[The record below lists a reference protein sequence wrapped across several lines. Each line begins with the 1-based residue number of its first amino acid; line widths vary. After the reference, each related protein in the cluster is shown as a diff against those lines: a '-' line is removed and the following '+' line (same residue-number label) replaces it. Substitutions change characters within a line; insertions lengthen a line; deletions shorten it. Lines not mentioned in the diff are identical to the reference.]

1 MSYVCPTGATRNP
14 RTGHSINAPN
24 NKLNYISGVLTP
36 QDATIDTQANALLLS
51 YWNSKFKAAVPNRWY
66 PLPVCSDYAAKNQE
80 NIEIPSPYTGNKL
93 VRLGKNGIQFIL
105 DVNPIESTE
114 LMKLNGKAYSFFGY
128 DPNGNI
134 EGICTDGT
142 ILKPR
147 KCLSVNV
154 YVKEPEKDVPQY
166 TYIDIIFAETSL
178 YNDYRRVFN
187 PTTEAIVDWNPAD
200 SFDGVHAVVLSVVGN
215 WSATGGVVRA
225 VFENSGEPCTVLT
238 APDFYIAGKTISTAV
253 PVVGGDGGSY
263 TIASTGLV
271 TLEEIDLQPTAT
283 IACTTLKLEST
294 GGVPFTI
301 PL

>member
-1 MSYVCPTGATRNP
+1 
-14 RTGHSINAPN
+14 
-24 NKLNYISGVLTP
+24 
-36 QDATIDTQANALLLS
+36 
-51 YWNSKFKAAVPNRWY
+51 
-66 PLPVCSDYAAKNQE
+66 
-80 NIEIPSPYTGNKL
+80 
-93 VRLGKNGIQFIL
+93 LGKNGVQFIL

-114 LMKLNGKAYSFFGY
+114 LMKMNGKQYSFFGY
-128 DPNGNI
+128 DANGNI

-147 KCLSVNV
+147 KCLSVSV

-166 TYIDIIFAETSL
+166 TYIDIIFAETAL

-187 PTTEAIVDWNPAD
+187 PTTEAVVDWNPAD
-200 SFDGVHAVVLSVVGN
+200 SFDGVHGVVLSVVGN

-225 VFENSGEPCTVLT
+225 VFENSGEPCTVLVYG
-238 APDFYIAGKTISTAV
+238 DFYIEGKTISAAV

-263 TIASTGLV
+263 TIASTGLT
-271 TLEEIDLQPTAT
+271 TLQEIDLQPTAT

-301 PL
+301 PA